1 MKHLRE
7 FNENENPTEVKKL
20 VRTFL
25 DELLEYGADGMI
37 FLLDTIAKDYKDS
50 AKELTNMDTIGISKH
65 IQEASSL
72 LKKRT
77 GN

>member
-7 FNENENPTEVKKL
+7 LNENENSTEVKKL

-50 AKELTNMDTIGISKH
+50 AKELTNMDISKH